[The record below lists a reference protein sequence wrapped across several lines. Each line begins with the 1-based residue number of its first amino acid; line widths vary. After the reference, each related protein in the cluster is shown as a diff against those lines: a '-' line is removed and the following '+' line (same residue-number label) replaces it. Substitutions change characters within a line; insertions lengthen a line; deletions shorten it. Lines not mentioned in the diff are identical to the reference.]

1 MAGWML
7 RACVLFMMLAGC
19 AAVRDTAESRTAADL
34 QRKSELLGRRGGD
47 APAHVSKRGL
57 YIGSDDIVR
66 AGGPTAPPPP
76 TDDGPWQPRHIA
88 TELAPEGLPVWLDL
102 PEGVDLH
109 RVDDGV
115 EVSRGP
121 RFALRVSAG
130 VFALAE
136 RKRVLEADRLQPV
149 VRYLVDRP
157 DALLYEVPATVVE
170 PGVTEFHVLVLRELA
185 GRTYRCE
192 DVRGPRYSRAEA
204 EELLNTCLSLRGR

>member
-1 MAGWML
+1 VLVAGL
-7 RACVLFMMLAGC
+7 NAC
-19 AAVRDTAESRTAADL
+19 AAVRQSPEARTAAEL
-34 QRKSELLGRRGGD
+34 QRNTEQLGRRGGE
-47 APAHVSKRGL
+47 PLTHGMQRNL
-57 YIGSDDIVR
+57 YLGSDDIVR
-66 AGGPTAPPPP
+66 AGGPAASGPP
-76 TDDGPWQPRHIA
+76 TDDGPWQPRQIA

-102 PEGVDLH
+102 PEGVGLR

-115 EVSRGP
+115 EVSRGT
-121 RFALRVSAG
+121 RFALRVTAG

-136 RKRVLEADRLQPV
+136 RKRALESDRLQPV

-192 DVRGPRYSRAEA
+192 DMRGPRYSRAEA
-204 EELLNTCLSLRGR
+204 EVLLATCLSLRGR